1 MDLKKKVTV
10 ALRKHLRPELID
22 LMDDDDDISGFVVA
36 PQFRLMESIDR
47 QTLIEQALGRADP
60 PLTQQEARRV
70 LAIAALTPEEYA
82 GLDGPGKRARNHNNS
97 A

>member
-1 MDLKKKVTV
+1 MDLRKKVTV
-10 ALRKHLRPELID
+10 ALRKHLHPELID
-22 LMDDDDDISGFVVA
+22 LMDDDDISGFVVA

-47 QTLIEQALGRADP
+47 QTLIEQALRRADP

-82 GLDGPGKRARNHNNS
+82 GLDGPGKRARNHKNS